1 MEVRPRHLRLAD
13 GSRTEI
19 EGASEDGSL
28 VVQLVIRTGDFT
40 SQHRNKLMAD
50 MFKLLWI
57 RASVSTAERAV
68 LVVTDVVERVIDAG
82 TPVIV
87 TSQCHESEV
96 LLGHYEAGDALAR
109 SGAVGSRDMTLEAAY
124 AKVQFLLSQGLAGD
138 DLARW
143 MGRSIAG
150 ELSQ

>member
-1 MEVRPRHLRLAD
+1 MILRAF
-13 GSRTEI
+13 GV
-19 EGASEDGSL
+19 GN
-28 VVQLVIRTGDFT
+28 VP
-40 SQHRNKLMAD
+40 SQEPGL
-50 MFKLLWI
+50 
-57 RASVSTAERAV
+57 
-68 LVVTDVVERVIDAG
+68 TDVVERVIDAG

-124 AKVQFLLSQGLAGD
+124 AKVQFLLSQGLTGD
-138 DLARW
+138 DLAGW